1 MWQFYYKIMIIP
13 DVKSYKMTLKK
24 YYSFRIIYLALEKN
38 NLISSIGIIE
48 VNGWLNRVLKIARPL
63 YAFRLATN

>member
-1 MWQFYYKIMIIP
+1 MWQFYYKIMIIQ

-48 VNGWLNRVLKIARPL
+48 VNG
-63 YAFRLATN
+63 